1 MLIQCLFTYLFK
13 YLFLN
18 AGGLRLYQIS
28 TLPYGPVLT
37 PILQKIL
44 YLTHCLHN
52 FSLYLILPSI
62 FSNFNIQAQTL
73 TQFCD
78 LFIVFNEIS
87 SAPSQPLSPGAQP
100 TAITTSNFTP
110 SESGFRAYLCL
121 TLMSSLS
128 AHSYWSFPAISRAIS
143 PAVLPGPATELT
155 IAYSRVHQ
163 AHTWS
168 NFHGSF
174 IVKSLLADEFS
185 SLFLLSFIYLP
196 EKKAAFNEVQSSV
209 YFLPLPHAAEPISL
223 KIHNHFL
230 QVGPP

>member
-110 SESGFRAYLCL
+110 SESGFRAYLSL

-128 AHSYWSFPAISRAIS
+128 AHSYWSCFQQFLEQFLQQCCQGQLLS
-143 PAVLPGPATELT
+143 
-155 IAYSRVHQ
+155 
-163 AHTWS
+163 
-168 NFHGSF
+168 
-174 IVKSLLADEFS
+174 SLLPIHVFTKPTPGLISMAP
-185 SLFLLSFIYLP
+185 SL
-196 EKKAAFNEVQSSV
+196 
-209 YFLPLPHAAEPISL
+209 
-223 KIHNHFL
+223 
-230 QVGPP
+230 